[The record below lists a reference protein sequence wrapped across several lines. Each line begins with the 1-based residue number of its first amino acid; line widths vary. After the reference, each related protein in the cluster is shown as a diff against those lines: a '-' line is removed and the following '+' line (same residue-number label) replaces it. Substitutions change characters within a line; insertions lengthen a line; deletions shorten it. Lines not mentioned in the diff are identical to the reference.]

1 MADKIKVPILLSP
14 AQASELDLIAAA
26 MERDRAWVI
35 QRALSQYLR
44 GEGADTLAEAESI
57 SQLAGGE
64 GVEFDDV
71 LRKAEAI
78 IQRAEMRRAAKVG

>member
-1 MADKIKVPILLSP
+1 MADKIKVPVLLSP

-44 GEGADTLAEAESI
+44 GEGADTLVEAEGI